1 MKFSRIDKDTVRCII
16 TEEDM
21 KEYGLNFEDFFNDKG
36 KSREFLESIVEQA
49 EKEVGYRVRNGVLAI
64 QIMPL
69 PQNSL
74 AITFSENGSK
84 NFMDIFEHIKDIGEI
99 SGEYK
104 SIDINEP
111 VKAQGKSKSKGKSKN
126 QPILNIYKFETLK
139 DVEQYCCSIT
149 IDKMFTS
156 KLYKDEKNNTY
167 YLIINKGRLSAE
179 VYDNICDLA
188 LEFAVY
194 VSDSSIYVAYCEEH
208 YTCLIKKKAINV
220 MRNIGLGQ

>member
-1 MKFSRIDKDTVRCII
+1 MKFSRVDKDTVRCII

-21 KEYGLNFEDFFNDKG
+21 KEYGLNIEDFFNDKG

-49 EKEVGYRVRNGVLAI
+49 EKEVGYRVKNGVLAI

-84 NFMDIFEHIKDIGEI
+84 NFMDIFEHIKDVGEV
-99 SGEYK
+99 SGEFK
-104 SIDINEP
+104 NIDINQP
-111 VKAQGKSKSKGKSKN
+111 VKAQSKSKSKGKGKK
-126 QPILNIYKFETLK
+126 QPILNIYKFESLK
-139 DVEQYCCSIT
+139 NVEQYCCAIT
-149 IDKMFTS
+149 IDKVFTS
-156 KLYKDEKNNTY
+156 KLYKDEKDNSY
-167 YLIINKGRLSAE
+167 YLIINKGRLAAE
-179 VYDNICDLA
+179 TYETVCDRA

-194 VSDSSIYVAYCEEH
+194 VSDSFIYAAHCEEH

>member
-1 MKFSRIDKDTVRCII
+1 MKFSRVDKDTVRCII

-21 KEYGLNFEDFFNDKG
+21 KEYGLNIEDFFNDKG

-49 EKEVGYRVRNGVLAI
+49 EKEVGYRVKNGVLAI

-84 NFMDIFEHIKDIGEI
+84 NFMDIFEHIKDVGEV
-99 SGEYK
+99 SGEFK
-104 SIDINEP
+104 NIDI
-111 VKAQGKSKSKGKSKN
+111 N
-126 QPILNIYKFETLK
+126 QPILNIYKFESLK
-139 DVEQYCCSIT
+139 NVEQYCCAIT
-149 IDKMFTS
+149 IDKVFTS
-156 KLYKDEKNNTY
+156 KLYKDEKDNSY
-167 YLIINKGRLSAE
+167 YLIINKGRLAAE
-179 VYDNICDLA
+179 TYETVCDRA

-194 VSDSSIYVAYCEEH
+194 VSDSFIYAAHCEEH